1 MPLARGGTD
10 RPSRPRRESV
20 VSSGGQGMLEQ
31 AACNEIFSRLHHVLP
46 HLKCSTLLIEKRDRL
61 LPAHRTALLV
71 PQSYQMRECDFSD
84 HAFSV
89 FLVGHCLDLHWLIAL
104 QGIPE
109 ATLGTQ
115 LPLIA

>member
-10 RPSRPRRESV
+10 RPPRPRRKSV
-20 VSSGGQGMLEQ
+20 VSSGGQGMLKQ

-46 HLKCSTLLIEKRDRL
+46 HLKRSTFLIEKRESL
-61 LPAHRTALLV
+61 LPAQRTALLV
-71 PQSYQMRECDFSD
+71 PQSHQMRKCDFSD

-89 FLVGHCLDLHWLIAL
+89 FLVGHCLDPHWFIAL

-109 ATLGTQ
+109 ATLGTNFR
-115 LPLIA
+115 